1 METQLTEYKQTWRD
15 EFLKEICAFAN
26 AQGGV
31 LYVGIDDNGKVVG
44 LNDVHRLQEDIPNK
58 IVQGLGIVC
67 EVKELE
73 EFGKSYLEINVKPS
87 NIPIAYKGVYYIRSG
102 ATKQELKGAALQ
114 QFILTKMGGS
124 WDDMV
129 CEDATFEDLDRD
141 AVDYFL
147 RKAID
152 AERMPVQS
160 INDPTGLILS
170 NLDLIAPNGRLK
182 NAAILL
188 FGKRPSRF
196 FSGIDFRI
204 CRLGNSESDI
214 IVQDVV
220 SGNLIE
226 MADKVMEILKAKY
239 LYSPIHYRGLQRI
252 EPLEIPEISLREA
265 IFNAIIHKE
274 YMRGVDIQ
282 MKVYTDTLWL
292 WNNGNLPEGY
302 TVETLLAPHSS
313 MPRNTKI
320 AATFY
325 RAGFIESWGR
335 GIEKIRSAVQADGM
349 DSPVFSTEMGGVS
362 VRFFRAGLP
371 QSSEDNDSGK
381 KPLQAHNLTTL
392 QPGNLTTLMQQIVE
406 FCAEWHT
413 MSEIAE
419 HVNRSRQYIRG
430 EVLPKMSDVL
440 ERKFDS
446 PNHPNQ
452 QYRRKQ

>member
-1 METQLTEYKQTWRD
+1 METQQTEYKQTWRD

-26 AQGGV
+26 AQGG
-31 LYVGIDDNGKVVG
+31 
-44 LNDVHRLQEDIPNK
+44 
-58 IVQGLGIVC
+58 
-67 EVKELE
+67 
-73 EFGKSYLEINVKPS
+73 
-87 NIPIAYKGVYYIRSG
+87 
-102 ATKQELKGAALQ
+102 
-114 QFILTKMGGS
+114 
-124 WDDMV
+124 
-129 CEDATFEDLDRD
+129 
-141 AVDYFL
+141 
-147 RKAID
+147 
-152 AERMPVQS
+152 
-160 INDPTGLILS
+160 
-170 NLDLIAPNGRLK
+170 
-182 NAAILL
+182 
-188 FGKRPSRF
+188 
-196 FSGIDFRI
+196 
-204 CRLGNSESDI
+204 
-214 IVQDVV
+214 
-220 SGNLIE
+220 
-226 MADKVMEILKAKY
+226 
-239 LYSPIHYRGLQRI
+239 
-252 EPLEIPEISLREA
+252 
-265 IFNAIIHKE
+265 
-274 YMRGVDIQ
+274 
-282 MKVYTDTLWL
+282 
-292 WNNGNLPEGY
+292 
-302 TVETLLAPHSS
+302 

-452 QYRRKQ
+452 QYRKNNKHNG